1 MIIIK
6 VDEAYA
12 FDMLA
17 IMEIKKD
24 KSVQDTINF
33 YEFMENLKLQLGDE
47 LTSDIRASESYREL
61 LAANQLVFDM
71 VEQINLGEKLA
82 AEVVHEGNMARFR
95 AKKKLQYLFF
105 GQDLNE
111 RKTV

>member
-1 MIIIK
+1 MINIK

-17 IMEIKKD
+17 IMEIKKS
-24 KSVQDTINF
+24 KSTVDSMIF
-33 YEFMENLKLQLGDE
+33 YEFLETIRYQLGDE

-71 VEQINLGEKLA
+71 VEQINAGQRLG
-82 AEVVHEGNMARFR
+82 AEVVHEGNMARYR
-95 AKKKLQYLFF
+95 AKKKLQFLFF